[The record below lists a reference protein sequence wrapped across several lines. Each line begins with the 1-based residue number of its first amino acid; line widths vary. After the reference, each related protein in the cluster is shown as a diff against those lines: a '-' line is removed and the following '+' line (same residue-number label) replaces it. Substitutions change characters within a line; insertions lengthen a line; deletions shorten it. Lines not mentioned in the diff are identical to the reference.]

1 MIESMKRLNRNAA
14 QAAQRAGGVK
24 AVTDITGFGLL
35 GHGIEMAKASGY
47 KLVFEYSQIPFI
59 FPGGSI
65 NNKLYFE
72 PDVSFAPSVADDQR
86 MILWDAQTS
95 GGLLLAI
102 PADRLDEFRTFCA
115 ELEQPAW
122 VIGQVVEGQGIEVL
136 G

>member
-1 MIESMKRLNRNAA
+1 
-14 QAAQRAGGVK
+14 VK

-35 GHGIEMAKASGY
+35 GHSIEMARASGCKFVY
-47 KLVFEYSQIPFI
+47 EYNQIPLLPGAVQYAAEFI

-72 PDVSFAPSVADDQR
+72 PDVSFASPVADDQQ
-86 MILWDAQTS
+86 MILWDAHTS

-102 PADRLDEFRTFCA
+102 PADWLDEFRALCA
-115 ELEQPAW
+115 ELDQPAW
-122 VIGQVVEGQGIEVL
+122 VVGQVVEGQGIEVL